1 MGLTRSMLKG
11 MGLTDEQIGAII
23 EEHINVVDGLKTERE
38 KLKDKIDSL
47 EELKEENKNLKEEI
61 KSKDDYQSKFEKLD
75 AEYNDFKKS
84 LEEKNKVTQI
94 KNSYAELL
102 KKNNI
107 ADKYIDK
114 ILKVTN
120 FDNLELDKNGKLK
133 NENDINKS
141 IQEEWDTFITTTK
154 VSGVDVKT
162 PPTTSSSSLTK
173 EEILN
178 IKDTSKRQKAIEEN
192 HELFGF

>member
-47 EELKEENKNLKEEI
+47 EELKEENKSLKEEI
-61 KSKDDYQSKFEKLD
+61 KSKDDYQSKHEKLD

-154 VSGVDVKT
+154 VSGIDVKT

>member
-23 EEHINVVDGLKTERE
+23 EEHINVVEGLKTERE

-47 EELKEENKNLKEEI
+47 EELKEENKSLKEEI
-61 KSKDDYQSKFEKLD
+61 KSKDDYQSKYEKLD

-154 VSGVDVKT
+154 VSGIDVKT

>member
-23 EEHINVVDGLKTERE
+23 EEHINVVEGLKTERE

-47 EELKEENKNLKEEI
+47 EELKEENKSLKEEI
-61 KSKDDYQSKFEKLD
+61 KSKDDYQSKYEKLD

>member
-47 EELKEENKNLKEEI
+47 EELKEENKSLKEEI
-61 KSKDDYQSKFEKLD
+61 KSKDDYQSKYEKLD

-154 VSGVDVKT
+154 VSGIDVKT

>member
-1 MGLTRSMLKG
+1 M
-11 MGLTDEQIGAII
+11 
-23 EEHINVVDGLKTERE
+23 
-38 KLKDKIDSL
+38 
-47 EELKEENKNLKEEI
+47 
-61 KSKDDYQSKFEKLD
+61 
-75 AEYNDFKKS
+75 
-84 LEEKNKVTQI
+84 
-94 KNSYAELL
+94 
-102 KKNNI
+102 
-107 ADKYIDK
+107 
-114 ILKVTN
+114 TN

-154 VSGVDVKT
+154 VSGIDVKT

>member
-47 EELKEENKNLKEEI
+47 EELKEENKSLKEEI
-61 KSKDDYQSKFEKLD
+61 KSKDDYQSKYEKLD

>member
-47 EELKEENKNLKEEI
+47 EELKEENKSLKEEI

-154 VSGVDVKT
+154 VSGIDVKT

>member
-23 EEHINVVDGLKTERE
+23 EEHINVVDGLKQERD

-47 EELKEENKNLKEEI
+47 EEIKDENKNLKEEL
-61 KSKDDYQSKFEKLD
+61 KGKDDYQKKYEKLE
-75 AEYNDFKKS
+75 AEYYDFKKD
-84 LEEKNKVTQI
+84 LEEKNKVNQI

-102 KKNNI
+102 RNNNI

-120 FDNLELDKNGKLK
+120 FDNLEIDKNGKLK
-133 NENDINKS
+133 NENELNKN
-141 IQEEWDTFITTTK
+141 IQTEWDTFITTQTT
-154 VSGVDVKT
+154 SGVEVKT
-162 PPTTSSSSLTK
+162 PPITSSSSLTK
-173 EEILN
+173 EEILK
-178 IKDTSKRQKAIEEN
+178 IQDTSKRQQAIAEN